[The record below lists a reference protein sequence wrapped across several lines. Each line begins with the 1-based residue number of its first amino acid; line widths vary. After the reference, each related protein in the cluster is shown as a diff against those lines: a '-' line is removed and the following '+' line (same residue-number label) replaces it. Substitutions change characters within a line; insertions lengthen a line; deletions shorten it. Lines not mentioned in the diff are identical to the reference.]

1 MRWEWPFIERLTIEN
16 HDWSVIDKMDRV
28 SRFEELFL
36 FIVYKQKEEAEGL
49 WVIHE
54 WPQEEKGK
62 VYEGVY
68 VYCCYGY

>member
-1 MRWEWPFIERLTIEN
+1 
-16 HDWSVIDKMDRV
+16 MDRV

-36 FIVYKQKEEAEGL
+36 FIAYKQKEEAEDL

-62 VYEGVY
+62 VYEGEY